1 MDYDLLDPYQILPLL
16 KKTVSQER
24 RTKSP
29 SKKSELMRHRKRLE
43 RKMLLEAEFYLL
55 ANDIVEYASNVIK
68 APWLD
73 GEKFLLGMSAAD
85 GGPEYLCKYALNVV
99 KGRWPAAE
107 KMIAEEVS
115 CWEDYLSFLL
125 KKDKNALVAA
135 CKSMDVFALWYA
147 EQVAEGE
154 WKPGERA
161 ILKGKD
167 WVSYYYARAMGRR
180 WEPGEK
186 KILAGKDPGTCL
198 DYAEEVI
205 KGRWPE
211 AEKLIL
217 KDAHSCLK
225 YAEEVIKGRWPEA
238 EKVILKNAILED
250 DDLCFAYALNVVRGR
265 WEEYERAIIDDPYC
279 CYQYARGIIKG
290 RLPEHMHTAM
300 VMHSFSEPDNKWV
313 KKYLGAK
320 KYNKAV

>member
-1 MDYDLLDPYQILPLL
+1 MDYDLLDHCQILPLL
-16 KKTVSQER
+16 KKTVAQER

-29 SKKSELMRHRKRLE
+29 SKKAELLKHRKRLE
-43 RKMLLEAEFYLL
+43 RKMLLDAEFYLL
-55 ANDIVEYASNVIK
+55 ADNIVEYASKVIK
-68 APWLD
+68 ARWPA
-73 GEKFLLGMSAAD
+73 GENFLLGMSEDD
-85 GGPEYLCKYALNVV
+85 GGPEYLCKYVLDVV

-115 CWEDYLSFLL
+115 CWEEYLSFLF
-125 KKDKNALVAA
+125 KKDKDALVAA
-135 CKSMDVFALWYA
+135 CKSRDVFAMWYA

-167 WVSYYYARAMGRR
+167 WVSFYYARAMGRR

-186 KILAGKDPGTCL
+186 KILAGKDPSTCL

-205 KGRWPE
+205 NGRWIEGEKIIKTDPQAAYHYAKDVVKGRW
-211 AEKLIL
+211 I
-217 KDAHSCLK
+217 
-225 YAEEVIKGRWPEA
+225 EA
-238 EKVILKNAILED
+238 EKVILKD
-250 DDLCFAYALNVVRGR
+250 DDLCFVYALNVVLGR
-265 WEEYERAIIDDPYC
+265 WEEYERVIIDDPYR
-279 CYQYARGIIKG
+279 CYQYARGVING

-300 VMHSFSEPDNKWV
+300 VMHSFSQPDNKWV

>member
-16 KKTVSQER
+16 KKTVAQER

-29 SKKSELMRHRKRLE
+29 SKKSELLKHRKRLE

-55 ANDIVEYASNVIK
+55 ANDIVEYASKVIK
-68 APWLD
+68 ARWPA
-73 GEKFLLGMSAAD
+73 GENFLLGMSED
-85 GGPEYLCKYALNVV
+85 DFGPEYLCKYALNVV

-107 KMIAEEVS
+107 KMIGEEVS
-115 CWEDYLSFLL
+115 CWEEYLSFLL
-125 KKDKNALVAA
+125 KKDKDALVAA
-135 CKSMDVFALWYA
+135 CKSRDVFAMWYA
-147 EQVAEGE
+147 EFVAEGE

-167 WVSYYYARAMGRR
+167 WVSFYYARAMGRR

-186 KILAGKDPGTCL
+186 KILVGKDPSTCL

-211 AEKLIL
+211 AEKFIL

-225 YAEEVIKGRWPEA
+225 YAEEVIKGRWLEA
-238 EKVILKNAILED
+238 ETVILKD
-250 DDLCFAYALNVVRGR
+250 
-265 WEEYERAIIDDPYC
+265 
-279 CYQYARGIIKG
+279 
-290 RLPEHMHTAM
+290 
-300 VMHSFSEPDNKWV
+300 VM
-313 KKYLGAK
+313 
-320 KYNKAV
+320 